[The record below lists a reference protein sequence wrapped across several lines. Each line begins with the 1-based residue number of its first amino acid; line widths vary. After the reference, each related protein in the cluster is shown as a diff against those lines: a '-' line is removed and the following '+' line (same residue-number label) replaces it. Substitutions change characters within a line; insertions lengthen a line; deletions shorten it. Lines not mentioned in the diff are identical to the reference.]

1 MELARV
7 VGPEEATASREE
19 ALAAISQLD
28 SLNAAFMAC
37 NVSRLLPEESR
48 STWAKCATEA
58 TQRVEPNTEE
68 SALAMSEVVS
78 KYREYAPFA
87 FAVACLRVVKL
98 LPDEKSAWIYRN
110 LISGR
115 AEVATLAA
123 GTALA
128 RFRRMGAGLRVPVV
142 EALRRRFPYLLL
154 PFFPTLTVDL
164 EALEA
169 NETNLWAIV
178 NLARGCRGTQ
188 RRRLLEQ
195 AATLFVSLINEPQAA
210 KALRPL
216 FASQYNPLRNL
227 YEESDTAIRDK
238 IRNVIAECGDKER
251 RLYYKICLFPA
262 LAEAERLE
270 LGPELL
276 REINPPPARPVV
288 AGVSAEQ
295 QFAQVLVLFLHSRGN
310 ARTKSLLAMARFG
323 AHMSR
328 GRWLYD
334 LGRIPSVWPV
344 DMRARVSAPL
354 LKAVRDATHLW
365 P

>member
-1 MELARV
+1 MRSQRMQELVRLAPTAYKRSIITEALRESGAIDDRIPALQGIMELARV

-68 SALAMSEVVS
+68 LALAMSEVVS

-227 YEESDTAIRDK
+227 YRRVRYRDS
-238 IRNVIAECGDKER
+238 RQNQER
-251 RLYYKICLFPA
+251 DR
-262 LAEAERLE
+262 
-270 LGPELL
+270 
-276 REINPPPARPVV
+276 
-288 AGVSAEQ
+288 GVRRQ
-295 QFAQVLVLFLHSRGN
+295 
-310 ARTKSLLAMARFG
+310 RTTTILQNLS
-323 AHMSR
+323 
-328 GRWLYD
+328 
-334 LGRIPSVWPV
+334 IP
-344 DMRARVSAPL
+344 RAC
-354 LKAVRDATHLW
+354 
-365 P
+365 